1 MNQRNAR
8 GFTLFELLIVIS
20 ILLALG
26 AIVTVSFLSVGDQA
40 EADIQRAQFD
50 QIDSAL
56 ERFRID
62 MKRYPTE
69 DEGIAVLWD
78 KELIEDE
85 ADLGR
90 WRGIYISPIAQD
102 NWNHE
107 IIYRYPGELLDE
119 STYDLVSVGPD
130 GEENTED
137 DVTNHDR
144 RKNADGEIESDGSF
158 PSSGSDTATG

>member
-1 MNQRNAR
+1 MHRRA
-8 GFTLFELLIVIS
+8 FTLFELLIVIS

-50 QIDSAL
+50 QIDSAM

-62 MKRYPTE
+62 MKRYPSE
-69 DEGIAVLWD
+69 DEGIAVLWN
-78 KELIEDE
+78 KELIEEE
-85 ADLGR
+85 ADQAR
-90 WRGIYISPIAQD
+90 WKGIYISAIESDYWNRPIV
-102 NWNHE
+102 
-107 IIYRYPGELLDE
+107 YRYPGELVDE
-119 STYDLVSVGPD
+119 SVYDLVSLGPD

-144 RKNADGEIESDGSF
+144 RKNADGEIEADDSF
-158 PSSGSDTATG
+158 PGSGEPTTSAS